1 MPSLLEYKKYL
12 SHCGDTIGQAHKNN
26 SDMIMEQ
33 TWDRDV
39 QSKKCYIYDYYHD
52 DQPWLRDGMTYEN
65 TTKTPI
71 DAKFIMTTTQSLDKD
86 RVTVMLQFRPSQKLR
101 FEQGDDLYYYE
112 TDYRN
117 RYNCDFPC
125 GLYCDIPDESGV
137 YHKWIIC
144 AKQIGNQFTKYL
156 ILPANYRFSWVESN
170 GDKRLIRRVWGA
182 TRNQNSYNSGLW
194 TAYYA
199 TEIENQF
206 KAILPM
212 NPITEKVFYV
222 NDANQNQRLII
233 SAMTENPRVWKVS
246 KCEDMLMGDFGLM
259 RLTFVQEAFNRSID
273 FVDYNATN
281 PDGSKD
287 VYAMYANYYESSLTP
302 VDEAESEPLLNKCV
316 LSASTNTIKAGG
328 SYKTITANFY
338 DSSGADITNNLSINN
353 WSFYIDNIEIKNG
366 ELITL
371 LEQPDSNRI
380 KVRFANNSDYLSKI
394 LVVKCSNEDI
404 VVELSLEIVNL

>member
-101 FEQGDDLYYYE
+101 FEQDDDLYYYE

-182 TRNQNSYNSGLW
+182 TRNQNS
-194 TAYYA
+194 
-199 TEIENQF
+199 
-206 KAILPM
+206 
-212 NPITEKVFYV
+212 
-222 NDANQNQRLII
+222 
-233 SAMTENPRVWKVS
+233 
-246 KCEDMLMGDFGLM
+246 
-259 RLTFVQEAFNRSID
+259 
-273 FVDYNATN
+273 
-281 PDGSKD
+281 
-287 VYAMYANYYESSLTP
+287 
-302 VDEAESEPLLNKCV
+302 
-316 LSASTNTIKAGG
+316 
-328 SYKTITANFY
+328 
-338 DSSGADITNNLSINN
+338 
-353 WSFYIDNIEIKNG
+353 
-366 ELITL
+366 
-371 LEQPDSNRI
+371 
-380 KVRFANNSDYLSKI
+380 
-394 LVVKCSNEDI
+394 
-404 VVELSLEIVNL
+404 